1 VLRKTRSSAPKR
13 QIAGDRLRAERK
25 PAAEADHADPLLS
38 GSIAAAIK
46 ERVINWQY
54 PPQHRL
60 TELALCREFNVS
72 RSPVREALRVLVANG
87 LVKRTP
93 NRGYVVS
100 QVNLRDIEEIYDV
113 RLALELF
120 SVEMLAT
127 QGAQRDALRAL
138 DETWRGLS
146 RKATNLK
153 DEELAELDVQFHESL
168 VALTGNDTLLRELK
182 AINER
187 LFVFRI
193 IDCGRVGRLA
203 TTCAQHLALLKRIEA
218 KDSEG
223 ARAAL
228 RANVEEAR
236 NIVRTTFKEAL
247 ARAFEET

>member
-1 VLRKTRSSAPKR
+1 MLRNTRKGAPKL
-13 QIAGDRLRAERK
+13 QIASGSSRARRK
-25 PAAEADHADPLLS
+25 PRPEPAHTDTLLS

-120 SVEMLAT
+120 SVETLAK
-127 QGAQRDALRAL
+127 QGVPDEALREL
-138 DETWRGLS
+138 GETWRNLS
-146 RKATNLK
+146 RKSTGLK
-153 DEELAELDVQFHESL
+153 DEELAELDAHFHESL
-168 VALTGNDTLLRELK
+168 VELTGNGTLLRELR

-203 TTCAQHLALLKRIEA
+203 STCVQHLALLKRIEA

-247 ARAFEET
+247 ARAFETV

>member
-1 VLRKTRSSAPKR
+1 MLRNTRKVAS
-13 QIAGDRLRAERK
+13 K
-25 PAAEADHADPLLS
+25 PQVANDFSQSRRNPPPEDARTDTLLS

-87 LVKRTP
+87 FLKRTP

-120 SVEMLAT
+120 SVEMLAR
-127 QGAQRDALRAL
+127 QGVPRDALHAL
-138 DETWRGLS
+138 EETWRNLS
-146 RKATNLK
+146 RKTTNLR
-153 DEELAELDVQFHESL
+153 DEELAELDAHFHESL
-168 VALTGNDTLLRELK
+168 VELTGNDTLLRELR

-203 TTCAQHLALLKRIEA
+203 STCVQHLALLKRIEA

-247 ARAFEET
+247 ARAFETI